1 MGAPRVCS
9 LDGNAGSGRTT
20 FPSVEKMDARSV
32 EALSVVLG
40 RAQTGLPEALEEIE
54 QLRAENAELRRENDV
69 FVGLVVA
76 MRLRLFSLARRLREI
91 LH

>member
-1 MGAPRVCS
+1 
-9 LDGNAGSGRTT
+9 
-20 FPSVEKMDARSV
+20 MDARSV

-40 RAQTGLPEALEEIE
+40 RAQMGLPDALDEIE

-76 MRLRLFSLARRLREI
+76 LRLRLFSLTQRVREF
-91 LH
+91 LHVD

>member
-1 MGAPRVCS
+1 MRVP
-9 LDGNAGSGRTT
+9 GGRR
-20 FPSVEKMDARSV
+20 FLGHKKMDARSV

-40 RAQTGLPEALEEIE
+40 RAETGLSDALEEIE

-76 MRLRLFSLARRLREI
+76 MRLRLFSLAQRLREI